1 MMQALHRNIR
11 GVTLAELVTV
21 LAIIGVLAALA
32 VPSFLK
38 VLPSIRLKGDVRDV
52 ASILRLARMRAVAGR
67 SQYGVYFDDAVTP
80 PQYILF
86 QDLDGDEAFDVSA
99 DSVVFSQELYRKTL
113 YRRVNFSD
121 NTAVLK
127 ADGSS
132 NGGSV
137 SLGLVESSDSL
148 VVDILPSTGR
158 VKVIK

>member
-1 MMQALHRNIR
+1 MLALHKDAR
-11 GVTLAELVTV
+11 GVTLAELVMV
-21 LAIIGVLAALA
+21 LAIVGVLAALA

-38 VLPSIRLKGDVRDV
+38 VLPGIRLKGDARDV
-52 ASILRLARMRAVAGR
+52 ASIMRLARMRAVADR
-67 SQYGVYFDDAVTP
+67 TQYGIYFDDEQTP

-86 QDLDGDEAFDVSA
+86 QDLDEDEVLDVSA

-127 ADGSS
+127 TDGTS
-132 NGGSV
+132 NGGWV
-137 SLGLVESSDSL
+137 SLGLVQSSDSL
-148 VVDILPSTGR
+148 VVDVLPSTGR